1 MARPAPEVEAG
12 AEAGFLETLL
22 EGIAA
27 REPRGLGRAISV
39 VERGGAGAEELVGR
53 LRGRTGGARLVG
65 VTGPP
70 GVGKSTLVE
79 GLARLERQA
88 GRTVAVLAVDPT
100 SPFTGGAL
108 LGDRLRMQALY
119 TDPGVFIRSMAT
131 RGALGGLA
139 AAAHDAVDV
148 LDAAGFDLVL
158 VETVGVGQDEVDAA
172 RAVDTVVV
180 VLAPGLGDD
189 VQAAKAGLLEIADL
203 FVVNKADLEGA
214 DRAVKGLRTMLAMAG
229 EARGAAGDEPADGA
243 AGERWEV
250 PVLPA
255 AAARGEGL
263 EAVAAAVGAHR
274 RHLEASGALAGRR
287 RQRLALRVEGIL
299 HARLL
304 AEAGGRAGLEALV
317 REAEA
322 GAGAEADPYR
332 LADRVF
338 RGLVGRRR
346 EEVAP

>member
-1 MARPAPEVEAG
+1 VS
-12 AEAGFLETLL
+12 LESLL

-27 REPRGLGRAISV
+27 REPRALGRAISL
-39 VERGGAGAEELVGR
+39 VERGGEAAEKLIGR
-53 LRGRTGGARLVG
+53 LRGRTGRARLVG

-79 GLARLERQA
+79 GLARLERAA

-214 DRAVKGLRTMLAMAG
+214 DRAVKDLRSMLSMAG
-229 EARGAAGDEPADGA
+229 EARGFAGDGA
-243 AGERWEV
+243 EGWDV
-250 PVLPA
+250 PVLAVA
-255 AAARGEGL
+255 ASRGEGL
-263 EAVAAAVGAHR
+263 EAVDAALGAHR
-274 RHLEASGALAGRR
+274 RHLDSTGALAGRR
-287 RQRLALRVEGIL
+287 RQRLALRVEGVL

-317 REAEA
+317 REAETE
-322 GAGAEADPYR
+322 AGAEADPYR

-338 RGLVGRRR
+338 RGLVERRR
-346 EEVAP
+346 EEVAG

>member
-1 MARPAPEVEAG
+1 MSSSRPQAAVEA
-12 AEAGFLETLL
+12 LL
-22 EGIAA
+22 PGIERCEHRA
-27 REPRGLGRAISV
+27 LGRAISV
-39 VERGGAGAEELVGR
+39 VERGGAAAEELVGR
-53 LRGRTGGARLVG
+53 LRGRTGRARLVG

-79 GLARLERQA
+79 GLALLEREA
-88 GRTVAVLAVDPT
+88 GRTVAILAVDPT
-100 SPFTGGAL
+100 SPLTGGAL
-108 LGDRLRMQALY
+108 LGDRVRMQSLY

-148 LDAAGFDLVL
+148 LDAAGFDRVL

-203 FVVNKADLEGA
+203 FVVNKADLPGA
-214 DRAVKGLRTMLAMAG
+214 DRAVKDLRAMLSMAG
-229 EARGAAGDEPADGA
+229 EARGGAGDGPADEPPGSGA
-243 AGERWEV
+243 WEV

-263 EAVAAAVGAHR
+263 EAVASALDAHR
-274 RHLEASGALAGRR
+274 RHLDSTGALAGRR
-287 RQRLALRVEGIL
+287 RRRLALRVEGLL

-304 AEAGGRAGLEALV
+304 AEAGGRAGLDARV
-317 REAEA
+317 REAHADA
-322 GAGAEADPYR
+322 GSEADPYR

-338 RGLVGRRR
+338 RDLVERRR
-346 EEVAP
+346 EEAAR

>member
-1 MARPAPEVEAG
+1 MSSSGPQASVEA
-12 AEAGFLETLL
+12 LL
-22 EGIAA
+22 PGIERFEHRA
-27 REPRGLGRAISV
+27 LGRAISV
-39 VERGGAGAEELVGR
+39 VERGGPAAEELVGR

-79 GLARLERQA
+79 GLARLEREA

-108 LGDRLRMQALY
+108 LGDRVRMQSLY

-180 VLAPGLGDD
+180 VVTPGLGDD
-189 VQAAKAGLLEIADL
+189 VQAAKAGLLEIADV

-214 DRAVKGLRTMLAMAG
+214 DRTVRDLRSMLAVAR
-229 EARGAAGDEPADGA
+229 EARGSEAGGGS
-243 AGERWEV
+243 GEEGEWEV

-263 EAVAAAVGAHR
+263 DEIASALDAHR
-274 RHLEASGALAGRR
+274 RQLEASGSFARRR

-304 AEAGGRAGLEALV
+304 AEAGGRAGLEALL
-317 REAEA
+317 REVEGSA
-322 GAGAEADPYR
+322 GEEADPYR

-338 RGLVGRRR
+338 RMLLERPR